1 MSTGRRTPSSRA
13 KLPVPFHRRNAP
25 VLDAEFRVV
34 RPTPRLWRLCQDF
47 GWALGPYLV
56 YCLALWAL
64 AAAVGLAIDRA
75 GP

>member
-1 MSTGRRTPSSRA
+1 MGTEHWTSRRHARP
-13 KLPVPFHRRNAP
+13 PVLFRRRGGP

-34 RPTPRLWRLCQDF
+34 RPAPRLWRLCRDF

-64 AAAVGLAIDRA
+64 AAAVGLAIDR
-75 GP
+75 GGR